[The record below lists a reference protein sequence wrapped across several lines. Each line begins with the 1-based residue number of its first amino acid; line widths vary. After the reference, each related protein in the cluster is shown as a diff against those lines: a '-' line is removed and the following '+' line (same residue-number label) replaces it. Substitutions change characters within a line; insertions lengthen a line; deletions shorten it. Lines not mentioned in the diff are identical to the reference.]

1 MRAPLAAALVAIALL
16 GGAWAA
22 LAFDLG
28 GGGSGPL
35 IDEVQIAGA
44 HRVDS
49 QAIRIHI
56 RTRPGDRLDMDR
68 VDADLRSIYRMGFFD
83 DVRVELDEEGG
94 RRVLRYRVAERPLVA
109 EVKIEGN
116 EALEEEEL
124 ESTLGVRPRTIYDP
138 EKVRRGIQA
147 AKRLY
152 EEKGYLDAKIEAET
166 EPTDREGEIVL
177 RYRIDQGEEIRIGS
191 IEFEGNEE
199 FSDRELRG
207 VMMTRQKWFLSWLF
221 GSGTLNR
228 KELETDVQRLTAFYY
243 DHGYVDV
250 KIDKPI
256 VEREGDELKIQIK
269 VEEGEPYTFGEV
281 GFAGDYQAEGID
293 EQVLRDA
300 ISTREGETFRAS
312 ALREDV
318 DTLTDLYG
326 DHGYAFANVEPRTFI
341 RSDEKKVDVHFRV
354 DKGRPVR
361 IGKIEI
367 TGNTK
372 TRDKVIRREMRVAEQ
387 ETFSATKLRKSRDA
401 LRRLGFFSQVN
412 VTTRKGAT
420 PDDINVLVDLKEGS
434 TGAFSAGAGFGSGNG
449 FLFNVR
455 MSENNLFGYGVRVVA
470 NADIGTIRNNIFLSM
485 TDPYFLD
492 TRLLFSPT
500 VFTAE
505 LQFRDFTRGST
516 GFSVRLLYPLE
527 ALGLGSIGPF
537 SLEDTRVGFEYRLER
552 ARISDVAIDAPP
564 SIFAESGTSVISSLA
579 PNLLR
584 NTLNHAFD
592 PTAGS
597 FQDISLEFAG
607 LGGDTRYILFQGRG
621 RWFFPVYRLPGFGTF
636 VYSVGGTLIWGRG
649 EEGLSEREIPLVQ
662 RAFPGGI
669 NTVRGFRTRSLGPRE
684 DAFDPQGNVI
694 NNEAV
699 GGTNELVVQNEF
711 IFPIVQQLG
720 LRGVVFFDAGNAWR
734 QRDGIDVGNLRYS
747 FGAGIRWLSPF
758 GPLRLE
764 LGIPLNRKRD
774 EEKQLFQFSFGAPL

>member
-1 MRAPLAAALVAIALL
+1 MRALVLAGVVALGLL
-16 GGAWAA
+16 A
-22 LAFDLG
+22 LAPEGLALDAEA
-28 GGGSGPL
+28 GPR
-35 IDEVQIAGA
+35 IDEVQIAGSR
-44 HRVDS
+44 RVDP

-56 RTRPGDRLDMDR
+56 RTRPGDRLDMER

-83 DVRVELDEEGG
+83 DVRAELEEAGG
-94 RRVLRYRVAERPLVA
+94 RRILRYRVEERPLIA

-116 EALEEEEL
+116 EALEDEEL

-152 EEKGYLDAKIEAET
+152 EEKGYLDASIEAET
-166 EPTDREGEIVL
+166 EPAGGEGEIVL
-177 RYRIDQGEEIRIGS
+177 RYRIDQGEEIRVGS

-207 VMMTRQKWFLSWLF
+207 VMTTRQKWFLSWLF

-243 DHGYVDV
+243 DHGFVNV

-256 VEREGDELKIQIK
+256 VEREGDELRIRIK
-269 VEEGEPYTFGEV
+269 VEEGEPFTFGEV

-293 EQVLRDA
+293 EETLREA

-318 DTLTDLYG
+318 DALSDLYG
-326 DHGYAFANVEPRTFI
+326 DHGFAFANVEPRTFI
-341 RSDEKKVDVHFRV
+341 RSEEKKVDVHFRV
-354 DKGRPVR
+354 DKGRPVK

-372 TRDKVIRREMRVAEQ
+372 TRDKVIRREIRVAEQ

-412 VTTRKGAT
+412 LTTRKGAT
-420 PDDINVLVDLKEGS
+420 ADEINVLVDLKEGS
-434 TGAFSAGAGFGSGNG
+434 TGAFSAGAGFSSGDN

-455 MSENNLFGYGVRVVA
+455 MSENNLFGYGIRVVA
-470 NADIGTIRNNIFLSM
+470 NADIGTIRQNIFLSM

-505 LQFRDFTRGST
+505 LQFPDFTRAST

-527 ALGLGSIGPF
+527 ALGLGSLGPF

-552 ARISDVAIDAPP
+552 ARISDIAIDAPP
-564 SIFAESGTSVISSLA
+564 SIFAESGTSLISSFA

-597 FQDISLEFAG
+597 FQDLSLEFAG

-621 RWFFPVYRLPGFGTF
+621 RWFFPLYRLPGFGTF

-699 GGTNELVVQNEF
+699 GGSNELVVQNEF

-764 LGIPLNRKRD
+764 LGIPLNRKGD